1 MNIMAEEIVKEKVNV
16 TLDLRIDGAKVKKI
30 KDALKN
36 NPRGLTIAEISEATG
51 LGRITVKKYLLYLLS
66 KKEVEM
72 RQVGVAKVFYLK
84 G

>member
-16 TLDLRIDGAKVKKI
+16 MLDLRIDGAKVKKI
-30 KDALKN
+30 KDALKDK
-36 NPRGLTIAEISEATG
+36 PKGLTISEISEETG

>member
-16 TLDLRIDGAKVKKI
+16 MLDLRIDGAKVKKI

-36 NPRGLTIAEISEATG
+36 NSRGLTITEISEATG
-51 LGRITVKKYLLYLLS
+51 IGRITVKKYLLYLLS
-66 KKEVEM
+66 KKEVET